1 MLTLKI
7 LTLIN
12 PDILFTH
19 MQIASFNKPTLVT
32 EFGCNDVTGQHLT
45 PAGVHA
51 GIWAPWFAGSAGA
64 GAGWCVLQQQQQRAA
79 S

>member
-32 EFGCNDVTGQHLT
+32 EFGCNDVTGQYLT
-45 PAGVHA
+45 PAEEVA
-51 GIWAPWFAGSAGA
+51 
-64 GAGWCVLQQQQQRAA
+64 
-79 S
+79 